1 MFRFAQNAD
10 QIAATTKK
18 LQKTALLS
26 EYFKSVHVEEAAI
39 AAVFF
44 SGRPFAVWEETTLQ
58 VGGTM
63 LWRIVGE
70 LSGRS
75 ESELTAAY
83 REHGDLGSVA
93 AAVLHDRKH
102 GDRPPSAIQKQFREL
117 AAARGPAAKGAI
129 VRQLLTDISPLEA
142 KYVIKIMTGDL
153 RIGLKESLVEEAI
166 AKAFPAANA
175 DKESA
180 LAHLKAV
187 QRANMLLGDIGE
199 TLKLAAEGRLAEA
212 KMRLFHPIG
221 FMLAS
226 PAENAE
232 DALAYFQNAWV
243 EDKYD
248 GIRAQAHCSGNTVR
262 FFSRTRDEITES
274 FPELPDA
281 LAGLP
286 GDAILDGEIVAW
298 SYLVD
303 GAADDARDDRLED
316 DGTDPSKDNLS
327 LSSEQSAP
335 SSAQTT
341 GLANSSGS
349 NSTTVP
355 AQEQSAS
362 SSAPTSGLA
371 NSSELNPTTAAAPE
385 ERNTLAQRVSAGKA
399 AAHEQVPEGRHTY
412 LGRALPFS
420 ALQQRLGRK
429 KVSHRLM
436 RDVPVAYVV
445 FDVLYAGDELLIDR
459 PLRERAKILERLL
472 AEQKPV
478 HHGDALRLRSG
489 QDPTRRISKDAKGIQ
504 PKLDFSFE
512 VETSGASASD
522 PREPMTESALPTT
535 NDVRRTTKVIRA
547 PVFQATSPEEL
558 DALFDAAQARGNEG
572 LMIKYPESPYTP
584 GRRGKSWLKLKR
596 ELATL
601 DVVVTAAEYGHG
613 KRIGVLSDYTFAV
626 RDGDR
631 LLNIGKA
638 YSGLTDVEIAEMTKW
653 FLDHTIEDQGF
664 RRIVE
669 PKIVLEV
676 AFNNVMKSD
685 RHSSGYALRFP
696 RIVRLRPDKLPEEAD
711 TLERA
716 KEIYEKQGY

>member
-1 MFRFAQNAD
+1 MHSFAQAAD
-10 QIAATTKK
+10 RIAATTKK
-18 LQKTALLS
+18 LEKTALLA
-26 EYFKSVHVEEAAI
+26 EYLRSVPIAEAAI

-44 SGRPFAVWEETTLQ
+44 SGRPFPAWEETTLR
-58 VGGTM
+58 VGGST
-63 LWRIVGE
+63 LWRVVSE

-83 REHGDLGSVA
+83 REYGDLGAVA
-93 AAVLHDRKH
+93 GAVLPDRRPD
-102 GDRPPSAIQKQFREL
+102 GDQSPSAIHAYFREL
-117 AAARGPAAKGAI
+117 ATARGPTAKGAI
-129 VRQLLTDISPLEA
+129 VRQLLSEITPLEA

-166 AKAFPAANA
+166 AKAFGAPA
-175 DKESA
+175 DGKLGSA
-180 LAHLKAV
+180 KLNAV

-226 PAENAE
+226 PAESAE
-232 DALAYFQNAWV
+232 DALAHFQNPWV

-248 GIRAQAHCSGNTVR
+248 GIRAQAHCSGNDVR

-286 GDAILDGEIVAW
+286 QDAILDGEIVAW
-298 SYLVD
+298 SYLD
-303 GAADDARDDRLED
+303 GGEPAVASAERSSLRDLE
-316 DGTDPSKDNLS
+316 P
-327 LSSEQSAP
+327 
-335 SSAQTT
+335 SAQPTQRFRA
-341 GLANSSGS
+341 GL
-349 NSTTVP
+349 
-355 AQEQSAS
+355 S
-362 SSAPTSGLA
+362 SSAPAGLDSTSSSTLA
-371 NSSELNPTTAAAPE
+371 EPSHVVHRRSSAEALKSRRPDE
-385 ERNTLAQRVSAGKA
+385 ERVEIQ
-399 AAHEQVPEGRHTY
+399 
-412 LGRALPFS
+412 GRALPFS

-429 KVSHRLM
+429 KVSEKLM
-436 RDVPVAYVV
+436 RDVPVAYIV
-445 FDVLYAGDELLIDR
+445 FDVFYAGDELMIDR
-459 PLRERAKILERLL
+459 PLKERGRILGRLL
-472 AEQKPV
+472 ADQKTV
-478 HHGDALRLRSG
+478 HHGDTE
-489 QDPTRRISKDAKGIQ
+489 TRRKRTRSIQ
-504 PKLDFSFE
+504 GNLNLQPLADDRGP
-512 VETSGASASD
+512 TTDG
-522 PREPMTESALPTT
+522 REPTT
-535 NDVRRTTKVIRA
+535 MVIRA
-547 PVFQATSPEEL
+547 PILQASSPDEL
-558 DALFDAAQARGNEG
+558 NQLFDAAQARGNEG
-572 LMIKYPESPYTP
+572 LMIKDPESPYTP

-596 ELATL
+596 ELGTL

-638 YSGLTDVEIAEMTKW
+638 YSGLTDAEIAKMTKW
-653 FLDHTIEDQGF
+653 FLDHTVEDQGF

-676 AFNNVMKSD
+676 VFNNVMKSE

-711 TLERA
+711 TLKRA
-716 KEIYEKQGY
+716 KEIYEKQALRHL